1 MSWVSGPEAMT
12 GPRRF
17 NVTEGTSVVLLV
29 NGKAQ
34 DKVYKAGR
42 NGGLVNLFSEDR
54 NVPQF
59 GDLSLL
65 TFRHAVDVN
74 HRAHAD
80 VRLADGS
87 MITVE
92 ADFEVRPEWKAND
105 SLLLTWIRRYGANP
119 ATIEQAAERA
129 LDSDFESI
137 VRASLNHLTHDQVQA
152 APDKRSLLKVFPQ
165 PSGLLAIDHLL
176 RVTCTEDPHVREV
189 RDLQHSIMVDKA
201 RAEAEEIRFRLG
213 QRLEFMRASH
223 ANDIDRVRAEGELD
237 LGKLRTLGEVAINQA
252 LAAAYGISPAD
263 VAYPGVYQDRQKVIA
278 EAVRSVLTENAD
290 ILPLLVELSNGN
302 PAQFLTAMFESASS
316 RGASSRGATGT
327 PSDGDHHQPAPV
339 NHVQLDTH
347 PAARSIPWTLEP
359 STARCLEQAGIS
371 ELVLG
376 SAVIEGPHG
385 PQRVA
390 VLASGGDRRVGT
402 IDDPDGL
409 KAIVVRQRDSVEDTV
424 LRLLHAAAQWCD
436 YSLRFTPPNVI
447 QDQNRNRALVQIDI
461 DQASPL
467 NAPARPHAPLALA
480 AWISAINALGM
491 STTPEVTVSIMGKR

>member
-12 GPRRF
+12 GARRF

-29 NGKAQ
+29 NGRAQ
-34 DKVYKAGR
+34 EKVYKAGR

-59 GDLSLL
+59 GDLSLI

-92 ADFEVRPEWKAND
+92 ADFEACPAWKAND
-105 SLLLTWIRRYGANP
+105 SLLLTWIQRYGANP

-137 VRASLNHLTHDQVQA
+137 VRASLSHLTHDQVQTA
-152 APDKRSLLKVFPQ
+152 TDKRSLLKVFPQ

-176 RVTCTEDPHVREV
+176 RVTCTEDLHVREV
-189 RDLQHSIMVDKA
+189 RDLQHSIMVDRA
-201 RAEAEEIRFRLG
+201 RAEAEEIRFQLG

-223 ANDIDRVRAEGELD
+223 ANDIDRVRTEGEL
-237 LGKLRTLGEVAINQA
+237 GLRNLRALSEVTINQA

-290 ILPLLVELSNGN
+290 ILPLLVELSDGN
-302 PAQFLTAMFESASS
+302 PAQFLTAMFDTAPS
-316 RGASSRGATGT
+316 RGTTRM
-327 PSDGDHHQPAPV
+327 PSGRDHRQPAPA
-339 NHVQLDTH
+339 NQAQLATR
-347 PAARSIPWTLEP
+347 PALPSIPWTLDP
-359 STARCLEQAGIS
+359 STVSCLEQVGIH
-371 ELVLG
+371 EPVLG
-376 SAVIEGPHG
+376 SAVIEGPYG

-402 IDDPDGL
+402 IDDLNGL
-409 KAIVVRQRDSVEDTV
+409 KAVVVRQRDSVEDTV

-447 QDQNRNRALVQIDI
+447 QDLSGNRALVQIDI

-467 NAPARPHAPLALA
+467 NGPARPHAPLALA
-480 AWISAINALGM
+480 AWISAINALGT
-491 STTPEVTVSIMGKR
+491 STTPEVAISIMGKR